1 MFFSTSCVLRTTSL
15 KKETRAALLA
25 SKRAIDAKQVS
36 NRDELLQ
43 SSAVREKQDLNEK
56 VAYALCVLSVNP
68 KLTIYLGR
76 ML

>member
-1 MFFSTSCVLRTTSL
+1 MFSGTSSVLRTTSL

-68 KLTIYLGR
+68 
-76 ML
+76 

>member
-1 MFFSTSCVLRTTSL
+1 MFSDTFRVLKTTRF

-36 NRDELLQ
+36 NKDELLR

-56 VAYALCVLSVNP
+56 VACVLFTFSVGLR
-68 KLTIYLGR
+68 LTACSGR
-76 ML
+76 TL